1 MTTIDGKT
9 LAECF
14 ALVARSGLE
23 LDGLRDV
30 LDIMLV
36 EQLTASRA
44 SLPCV
49 LAGGAESTGRMD
61 DSQWVW
67 TDIASSLPLKAKG
80 PGMRPIERYLG
91 YQISMTGDG
100 IAIPGYAEPLLHVFC
115 SVSPVSF
122 EDGLYTGFPLGEV
135 EDNPFQI
142 VCDRLILWGN
152 PAAST
157 WNECEWVYSL
167 RLMALNSPADLK
179 TYVVDPAL
187 ALLKGGDICTVLQD
201 AWLDKIHM
209 NEGGQALPVP
219 QDTGLNKM
227 EREPIASPLIRY
239 PAKSLLVSK

>member
-14 ALVARSGLE
+14 ALVARSGVE
-23 LDGLRDV
+23 LDGLRDA
-30 LDIMLV
+30 LDNMLV
-36 EQLTASRA
+36 EQLTASQA

-49 LAGGAESTGRMD
+49 LAGGAESADRVD

-67 TDIASSLPLKAKG
+67 TDIASSLPLKEKG
-80 PGMRPIERYLG
+80 KRKIERYLG

-115 SVSPVSF
+115 WGASVNF
-122 EDGLYTGFPLGEV
+122 ENELYIGFPME
-135 EDNPFQI
+135 EDKDYPFQT
-142 VCDRLILWGN
+142 VGDRLILWGD
-152 PAAST
+152 PAAT
-157 WNECEWVYSL
+157 AWNECEWVYSL
-167 RLMALNSPADLK
+167 RLMALNSPTDLR

-187 ALLKGGDICTVLQD
+187 ALLRGGEICTVLQD

-209 NEGGQALPVP
+209 NEGGQSLPVL
-219 QDTGLNKM
+219 QDNGLNKI

>member
-14 ALVARSGLE
+14 ALVARSGVE
-23 LDGLRDV
+23 LDGLRDA
-30 LDIMLV
+30 LDNMLV
-36 EQLTASRA
+36 EQLTATQA

-49 LAGGAESTGRMD
+49 LAGGAESADRVD

-80 PGMRPIERYLG
+80 NGNRRIERYLG

-100 IAIPGYAEPLLHVFC
+100 IDIPGYAEPLLHVFC
-115 SVSPVSF
+115 WESPVSL
-122 EDGLYTGFPLGEV
+122 EDGLYMGFPLGEV

-142 VCDRLILWGN
+142 VGDRLILWG
-152 PAAST
+152 ATA

-179 TYVVDPAL
+179 IYVVDPAL

-209 NEGGQALPVP
+209 NEGGQALSVP